1 MPENEVSK
9 NRRFAIRF
17 AKNRR
22 STRQEDHWHP
32 LQYRKRA
39 SKFESGDATPFSEQ
53 LPPND
58 HQPKCLGSFKTMYQK
73 MRDAFQTR
81 SRRNAR
87 SRRVGQFERL
97 ENRKVMTATLGSVND
112 LAFANLE
119 AEVGNVVRVDSATD
133 IDDGDFSTGNLSL
146 REAIRL
152 SNESDAIDTI
162 AFHQSLSGSTI
173 TLTNGQLEIR
183 GSVTIEGLGAKEL
196 TISGGGQTRIFAEV
210 GSGKRIITIND
221 VTLADGNNLTGAAG
235 AFFSNGSDV
244 TFNRVVMT
252 GNAARNNASALEI
265 AFGKLTIN
273 DSAIVNNLG
282 SGAGALRLQDSQG
295 TITNTTISGNGTRAI
310 SLFSPFTSGADRL
323 SLTNVTIANNQIGGI
338 EIVGNAGEMLVE
350 YQNTIFAGN
359 SGGNIVARGNN
370 LAGVSI
376 VSQGH
381 NLLDDTPSGDAAH
394 ATATGDMRGTDPLLA
409 PLADNNGPTP
419 THALMANS
427 PAINAGDND
436 LAVDSNGVPLN
447 FDQRGEGFA
456 RVSGDTVDIGAFESD
471 NSGPQVESI
480 SINGGQAQRSSVREI
495 TVTFNEVIDL
505 KPTDFV
511 IEKLGSRVPIIPT
524 LSTTIV
530 SGKTV
535 ATLTFEGEEFVG
547 GSLADGR
554 YELVITDAIKDRS
567 GNRFDGDND
576 GTPGGARFEEF
587 FRLYGDINGD
597 RTVNIIDFLFF
608 RRAFND
614 PSAFDDAFDAN
625 GDSVINI
632 LDFFQFRGRFG
643 KTL

>member
-1 MPENEVSK
+1 
-9 NRRFAIRF
+9 
-17 AKNRR
+17 
-22 STRQEDHWHP
+22 
-32 LQYRKRA
+32 
-39 SKFESGDATPFSEQ
+39 
-53 LPPND
+53 
-58 HQPKCLGSFKTMYQK
+58 

>member
-1 MPENEVSK
+1 
-9 NRRFAIRF
+9 
-17 AKNRR
+17 
-22 STRQEDHWHP
+22 
-32 LQYRKRA
+32 
-39 SKFESGDATPFSEQ
+39 
-53 LPPND
+53 
-58 HQPKCLGSFKTMYQK
+58 MYQK